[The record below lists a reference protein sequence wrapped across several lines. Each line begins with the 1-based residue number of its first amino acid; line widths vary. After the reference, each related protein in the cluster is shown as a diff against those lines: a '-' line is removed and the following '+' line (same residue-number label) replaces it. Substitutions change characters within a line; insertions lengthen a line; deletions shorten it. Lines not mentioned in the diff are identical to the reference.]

1 MKLYDVIRKEELG
14 EDVAT
19 TSVTPK
25 PTSEHRLA
33 FHKRPFGWRKVFV
46 ICCAI
51 VFLAVLYVAGMKL
64 VRAKVI
70 IREREIPFSLQD
82 AEFELVHEG
91 DDALGRL
98 SFQTM
103 VVPTEVSRQV
113 YGSEVGQSTS
123 YAKGKVVFFNEYST
137 TSRTIK
143 AKTTITSKEGKKYQT
158 TAAVTVPGYTIKN
171 KIKTPGTS
179 VATTVTA
186 VGVGPTYDTPG
197 TSFTVS
203 GYTSKQLYAQSAG
216 AITGGEDAV
225 MHSVSAA
232 EKEGVIANLES
243 QLIERLKR
251 ETRAQT
257 PPDLLTFPD
266 LQITAIDHGS
276 VVLRGPSIKFPASIK
291 GSMTT
296 YLISR
301 DMLESAI
308 ANHVLHDHTYGQV
321 TIPSLTSL
329 DVTPITPLP
338 TNPDD
343 IPESIRI
350 RISGEG
356 TIITKAT
363 VESIRESLIGKPK
376 HTFGSIVS
384 EVPEVDSAEY
394 SFFPFWAPFFPAN
407 DDRIKIEIR

>member
-14 EDVAT
+14 EDT
-19 TSVTPK
+19 TQAPVKESTQ
-25 PTSEHRLA
+25 ERRLA
-33 FHKRPFGWRKVFV
+33 FHKRPFGWRKIFV

-51 VFLAVLYVAGMKL
+51 LFLAVLYVGGMKL

-70 IREREIPFSLQD
+70 IREREIPFTLEG

-91 DDALGRL
+91 DDSLGRL

-103 VVPTEVSRQV
+103 IVPTEVSRQV

-137 TSRTIK
+137 ASRTIK

-158 TAAVTVPGYTIKN
+158 TTAVTVPGYTTKN

-179 VATTVTA
+179 VATTVIA
-186 VGVGPTYDTPG
+186 VGVGPSYDTSG

-203 GYTSKQLYAQSAG
+203 GYTSKQVYAQSAG

-225 MHSVSAA
+225 MHSVSAT
-232 EKEGVIANLES
+232 EKDEVIANLES

-266 LQITAIDHGS
+266 LQIADIDRDS
-276 VVLRGPSIKFPASIK
+276 VVLRGSSIKFPASIK
-291 GSMTT
+291 GTMAT

-301 DMLESAI
+301 EMLEGAI
-308 ANHVLHDHTYGQV
+308 ANHVLHDHIYGQV
-321 TIPSLTSL
+321 TIPSLSNL

-363 VESIRESLIGKPK
+363 VESIKESLIGKPK
-376 HTFGSIVS
+376 NTFGTIVGG
-384 EVPEVDSAEY
+384 VPEVDSAEY
-394 SFFPFWAPFFPAN
+394 HFFPFWAPFFPVN
-407 DDRIKIEIR
+407 DDRIRIEIR

>member
-14 EDVAT
+14 ED
-19 TSVTPK
+19 TPK
-25 PTSEHRLA
+25 APVEESVPEHRRA
-33 FHKRPFGWRKVFV
+33 FHKRPFGWRKIFV

-51 VFLAVLYVAGMKL
+51 LFLALLYIGGMKL

-70 IREREIPFSLQD
+70 IREREIPFTLEG

-91 DDALGRL
+91 DDSLGRL

-137 TSRTIK
+137 ASRTIK

-158 TAAVTVPGYTIKN
+158 TAAVTVPGYTTKN

-179 VATTVTA
+179 STATVVA
-186 VGVGPTYDTPG
+186 VGVGPNYDTPG

-203 GYTSKQLYAQSAG
+203 GYTSKQVYAQSAG

-232 EKEGVIANLES
+232 EKDGVIANLES

-257 PPDLLTFPD
+257 PVDLLTFPD
-266 LQITAIDHGS
+266 LQIADINRDS
-276 VVLRGPSIKFPASIK
+276 VVLRGSSIKFPASIN

-321 TIPSLTSL
+321 TIPSLASL
-329 DVTPITPLP
+329 EVTPITPLP
-338 TNPDD
+338 TNPND
-343 IPESIRI
+343 IPDSIRI

-363 VESIRESLIGKPK
+363 VESIKESLIGKPK
-376 HTFGSIVS
+376 NSFGSIV
-384 EVPEVDSAEY
+384 EGVPEVGSAEY
-394 SFFPFWAPFFPAN
+394 HFFPFWAPFFPAN